1 MDQIETKKD
10 CIKIMMAADEDHVI
24 PLTVTALS
32 LMDTVD
38 KSRKVHIY
46 VIDFDIRSE
55 SKTKITE
62 SLNEY
67 LLDNSLTLEFL
78 PIRDKDKNKV
88 LRKSHMRKF
97 FENLVVQ
104 GYQICTTFPCH
115 EI

>member
-1 MDQIETKKD
+1 MGQIETTKD
-10 CIKIMMAADEDHVI
+10 CIKIMMAANEKYVI

-88 LRKSHMRKF
+88 HPTVGCIREMFLGQALGTGTS
-97 FENLVVQ
+97 EN
-104 GYQICTTFPCH
+104 
-115 EI
+115 

>member
-1 MDQIETKKD
+1 MGQIETTKD
-10 CIKIMMAADEDHVI
+10 CIKIMMAANEDYVI

-46 VIDFDIRSE
+46 VIDFNIRPE

-67 LLDNSLTLEFL
+67 LLD
-78 PIRDKDKNKV
+78 KNTSV
-88 LRKSHMRKF
+88 LHVKHS
-97 FENLVVQ
+97 Q
-104 GYQICTTFPCH
+104 
-115 EI
+115 